1 MQTLK
6 QITLL
11 QDNLAE
17 QNKIYS
23 SLCHLLQSENDY
35 LIQSD
40 IDNINKSASLKDSL
54 LREAEK
60 KESERLQLCSD
71 LSEMIHLRSQNP
83 KLLEIATKLPEPH
96 RSKLIQFKSS
106 LENLFTEIKR
116 LNHENEILAEKALNT
131 IGGTMGVIKEAL
143 STGKKTYQAGGKAQ
157 DKSQVKHFV
166 HKKA

>member
-1 MQTLK
+1 MKTLR

-23 SLCHLLQSENDY
+23 SLCHLLQSENEY

-60 KESERLQLCSD
+60 KESERMYLCTELSD
-71 LSEMIHLRSQNP
+71 MIQLRSENP

-106 LENLFTEIKR
+106 LENLFSEIKR
-116 LNHENEILAEKALNT
+116 LNHENEVLAAKALNT
-131 IGGTMGVIKEAL
+131 IGGTIGVIKEAL
-143 STGKKTYQAGGKAQ
+143 SGKKTYQAGGQVQ
-157 DKSQVKHFV
+157 DKNQVKHLV
-166 HKKA
+166 HRKA